1 MKNVPW
7 PCRSLSQMS
16 LQRIL
21 PVLLLAFIVGCSDSS
36 NVNVSSEAGQEE
48 TPTAPASHTAA
59 KSQVPPIQTVGASTT
74 TEPEIQGATPVEEL
88 PTTKKGWLARGLTD
102 EQYYVT
108 QEKGTERHHD
118 NEYWDN
124 KRSGNYHCICCSQLL
139 FDSKTKYK
147 SGTGWPSFFQ
157 PASEDSVAEHED
169 RSFFSVRT
177 EVLCK
182 NCGAHLGHVFDD
194 GPQPTGMRYCM
205 NSASLKFKEGEKSKE
220 K

>member
-1 MKNVPW
+1 
-7 PCRSLSQMS
+7 MS

-21 PVLLLAFIVGCSDSS
+21 PVLSLALIVGCSESS
-36 NVNVSSEAGQEE
+36 NVNVSSDAGQEE
-48 TPTAPASHTAA
+48 TPISATGENVA
-59 KSQVPPIQTVGASTT
+59 PPIQTVGESTNA
-74 TEPEIQGATPVEEL
+74 EPEPTGATPVDKL
-88 PTTKKGWLARGLTD
+88 PTTKEGWLARGLTE

-108 QEKGTERHHD
+108 QEKGTERHHA

-124 KRSGNYHCICCSQLL
+124 KRTGKYLCLCCGQTL

-157 PASEDSVAEHED
+157 PYSSESVAEHKD

-177 EVLCK
+177 EIVCK

-194 GPQPTGMRYCM
+194 GPQPTGLRYCM
-205 NSASLKFKEGEKSKE
+205 NSASLDFEPKKDAEKK
-220 K
+220 

>member
-1 MKNVPW
+1 
-7 PCRSLSQMS
+7 MS

-21 PVLLLAFIVGCSDSS
+21 PILSLALIVGCSESS
-36 NVNVSSEAGQEE
+36 NVNVSSGAGQEE
-48 TPTAPASHTAA
+48 TPTAPASG
-59 KSQVPPIQTVGASTT
+59 KSNGPPIQTVGASTT
-74 TEPEIQGATPVEEL
+74 TEPEIQGATPVDEL
-88 PTTKKGWLARGLTD
+88 PKTKEGWLARGLTK
-102 EQYYVT
+102 EQYNVT

-124 KRSGNYHCICCSQLL
+124 KRTGKYRCICCSQLL
-139 FDSKTKYK
+139 FDSETKYK

-157 PASEDSVAEHED
+157 PATEDSVGEHKD

-177 EVLCK
+177 EVVCK

-194 GPQPTGMRYCM
+194 GPQPTGLRYCM
-205 NSASLKFKEGEKSKE
+205 NSASLQFEETEESKD